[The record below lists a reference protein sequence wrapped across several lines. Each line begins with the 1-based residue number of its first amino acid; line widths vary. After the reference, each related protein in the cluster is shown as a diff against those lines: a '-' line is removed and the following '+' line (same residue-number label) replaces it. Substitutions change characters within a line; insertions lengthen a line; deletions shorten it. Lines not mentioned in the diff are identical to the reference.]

1 MRQIQCMLPHSFA
14 TLSVLVILS
23 LTLFPS
29 PAHATMQLFC
39 RGLDHRGNE
48 YKAEYVDGVFRRIV
62 FQRQD
67 APPVTSDLRY
77 DKVNDQGQPIYR
89 GAFLGAAD
97 VVLIDLSA
105 GDVRPGSQVSI
116 SVDGQWNRQRGTC
129 GVN

>member
-1 MRQIQCMLPHSFA
+1 MRQIQCMLPRLFA
-14 TLSVLVILS
+14 TLSVLVIGS
-23 LTLFPS
+23 LTLFPPS
-29 PAHATMQLFC
+29 AHATMQLFC

-62 FQRQD
+62 FQRRD

-77 DKVNDQGQPIYR
+77 DKINDQGQPIYR

-97 VVLIDLSA
+97 VVLIDLSG

-129 GVN
+129 GVS

>member
-1 MRQIQCMLPHSFA
+1 MRQIQCMLPRLFA
-14 TLSVLVILS
+14 TLSVLVIFG
-23 LTLFPS
+23 LTLFPL
-29 PAHATMQLFC
+29 PAHATTQLFC

-62 FQRQD
+62 FQRRD
-67 APPVTSDLRY
+67 APPVTSDLKY

-97 VVLIDLSA
+97 LVLIDLSG

-116 SVDGQWNRQRGTC
+116 SVDGQWNQKRGTC